1 MTQIRKN
8 FGSDNVGPA
17 DPRVMEAVLAA
28 NAGVTASYGAD
39 PWTARLETLVS
50 ELFETDTVVFPVTTG
65 TAANALALSALV
77 PPFGSIYC
85 DEVAHVM
92 NDEGGAPEF
101 FTGGAKLLTLPSPD
115 GRIDPRALDRAIARR
130 RVTGVHQS
138 PAAAI
143 SLTQATEWGTAYTP
157 EHVRALAEVAR
168 GNALRMHMDGA
179 RFANAVAHLRCTPAE
194 VTWKAGVDVLSL
206 GATKNGALAAEA
218 VVFFDANLA
227 EDFARRRKRAGHLLS
242 KQRFLSAQ
250 MVAYL
255 EDDLWLRN
263 GARAN
268 AAAARLAAGLSSLP
282 GVALTQDVEANE
294 VFVLLPER
302 MIASL
307 ETAGYIFYRWAM
319 WEGKA
324 GPGGEAGGIV
334 RLVCAFDTRAQ
345 DVDALLE
352 VARARVS
359 A

>member
-17 DPRVMEAVLAA
+17 DPLVMEAVLAA
-28 NAGVTASYGAD
+28 NAGVTGSYGAD
-39 PWTARLETLVS
+39 PWTARLEELVS
-50 ELFETDTVVFPVTTG
+50 EVFETDTIVFPVATG

-115 GRIDPRALDRAIARR
+115 GRIDAAALDRAITRR

-157 EHVRALAEVAR
+157 VHVRALSDVAR
-168 GNALRMHMDGA
+168 ANGLRVHMDGA
-179 RFANAVAHLRCTPAE
+179 RFANALAYLGCSPATM
-194 VTWKAGVDVLSL
+194 TWKAGVDVLSL

-218 VVFFDANLA
+218 VVFFDAGLA
-227 EDFARRRKRAGHLLS
+227 ENFARRRKRAGHLFS

-263 GARAN
+263 GASAN
-268 AAAARLAAGLSSLP
+268 AAAQRLAAGLSSLP
-282 GVALTQDVEANE
+282 GVSLAQPVEANE
-294 VFVLLPER
+294 IFIQLPER
-302 MIASL
+302 LIASL
-307 ETAGYIFYRWAM
+307 EAAGYIFYRWAM
-319 WEGKA
+319 REGD
-324 GPGGEAGGIV
+324 AGGIV

-345 DVDALLE
+345 DVDALIE
-352 VARARVS
+352 VAHAGQH
-359 A
+359 AIG

>member
-17 DPRVMEAVLAA
+17 DPTVMEAVLAA

-39 PWTARLETLVS
+39 PWTARLEGLVS

-115 GRIDPRALDRAIARR
+115 GRIDPRGLERAIARR
-130 RVTGVHQS
+130 RFRGVHQS

-143 SLTQATEWGTAYTP
+143 SLTQATEWGTVYTTG
-157 EHVRALAEVAR
+157 HVRALSEVAR
-168 GNALRMHMDGA
+168 DNGLRVHMDGA
-179 RFANAVAHLRCTPAE
+179 RFANAVAHLGCTAAE
-194 VTWKAGVDVLSL
+194 ITWKAGVDVLSL

-218 VVFFDANLA
+218 VVFFDAELA
-227 EDFARRRKRAGHLLS
+227 ENFARLRKRAGHLLS

-255 EDDLWLRN
+255 EDELWLRN

-268 AAAARLAAGLSSLP
+268 AAATRLAAGLSSLP

-302 MIASL
+302 LIASL
-307 ETAGYIFYRWAM
+307 EAAGYVFYRWAIR
-319 WEGKA
+319 E
-324 GPGGEAGGIV
+324 GEAGGIV
-334 RLVCAFDTRAQ
+334 RLVCAFDTRSQ
-345 DVDALLE
+345 DVDALVE
-352 VARARVS
+352 VARGSVYA
-359 A
+359 

>member
-17 DPRVMEAVLAA
+17 DPRVIEAVLAA
-28 NAGVTASYGAD
+28 NAGVTGSYGAD
-39 PWTARLETLVS
+39 PWTARLDQLVS
-50 ELFETDTVVFPVTTG
+50 ELFETDTVVFPVATG

-115 GRIDPRALDRAIARR
+115 GRIDPGALERAITRR

-143 SLTQATEWGTAYTP
+143 SLTQATEWGTAYATD
-157 EHVRALAEVAR
+157 HVRALAELAH
-168 GNALRMHMDGA
+168 GHGLRVHMDGA
-179 RFANAVAHLRCTPAE
+179 RFANALAHLHCTPAAT
-194 VTWKAGVDVLSL
+194 TWRAGVDVLSL

-218 VVFFDANLA
+218 VVFFDADLA
-227 EDFARRRKRAGHLLS
+227 QDFARRRKRAGHLLS

-250 MVAYL
+250 LVAYL

-268 AAAARLAAGLSSLP
+268 AAARHLAEGLSALP
-282 GVALTQDVEANE
+282 GVALTQVVEANE

-302 MIASL
+302 LIASL
-307 ETAGYIFYRWAM
+307 ERAGYIFYRWAVR
-319 WEGKA
+319 EGD
-324 GPGGEAGGIV
+324 AGGIV
-334 RLVCAFDTRAQ
+334 RLVCAFDTHAQ
-345 DVDALLE
+345 DVDALVE
-352 VARARVS
+352 VARASVS
-359 A
+359 

>member
-28 NAGVTASYGAD
+28 NAGVVGSYGAD
-39 PWTARLETLVS
+39 PWTTRLEALVN
-50 ELFETDTVVFPVTTG
+50 EVFETETVVFPVATG

-85 DEVAHVM
+85 DDVAHVM

-115 GRIDPRALDRAIARR
+115 GRIDPAALGRAIARR

-143 SLTQATEWGTAYTP
+143 SLTQATEWGTSYTP
-157 EHVRALAEVAR
+157 AQVQALSEVAR
-168 GNALRMHMDGA
+168 GNGLRVHMDGA
-179 RFANAVAHLRCTPAE
+179 RFANAVAQLGCTPAA
-194 VTWKAGVDVLSL
+194 VTWQAGVDVLSL

-218 VVFFDANLA
+218 VVFFDADLA
-227 EDFARRRKRAGHLLS
+227 RDFARRRKRGGHLFS

-250 MVAYL
+250 LVAYL
-255 EDDLWLRN
+255 EDGLWLSN

-268 AAAARLAAGLSSLP
+268 ASAARLASGLTALP
-282 GVALTQDVEANE
+282 GVSLAQPVEANE
-294 VFVLLPER
+294 VFALLPER
-302 MIASL
+302 LITGL
-307 ETAGYIFYRWAM
+307 EAAGYIFYRWAVR
-319 WEGKA
+319 EGDA
-324 GPGGEAGGIV
+324 VAIV
-334 RLVCAFDTRAQ
+334 RLVCAFDTTAQ
-345 DVDALLE
+345 DVDALVE
-352 VARARVS
+352 VARAS
-359 A
+359 CP